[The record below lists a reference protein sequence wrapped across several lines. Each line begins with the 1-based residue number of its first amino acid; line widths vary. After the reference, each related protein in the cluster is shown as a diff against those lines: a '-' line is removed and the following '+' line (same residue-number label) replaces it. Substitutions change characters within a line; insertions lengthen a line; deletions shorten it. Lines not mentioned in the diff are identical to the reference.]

1 MSFSSFVRFPAAK
14 RSYYVLIFHETFI
27 PDSMVPVNDK
37 NYKIAPDKRATA
49 VDSLHVRQNVSL
61 N

>member
-1 MSFSSFVRFPAAK
+1 
-14 RSYYVLIFHETFI
+14 
-27 PDSMVPVNDK
+27 MVPVNDK